1 MHTRTLRLSAGMLIL
16 WGEMLWGQISIGPYV
31 QRTTPDRATVIWY
44 TATPTSG
51 SIRYG
56 ASSGEWLGAVEV
68 TAGTVHAAEITG
80 LQPDTKYFYEVSNG
94 ATVFATGPDYYFTT
108 HPPVGSRLPFS
119 FLAAG
124 DLGDGSSTQKAVAAR
139 MMQERPNHKFALL
152 LGDIVYGDGLRS
164 EYLQDYFPVYK
175 DLIRHF
181 CFWPTLGNHDVDE
194 DEGTADAY
202 FEFFYTP
209 TNNPC
214 GVENYYS
221 FDYANAH
228 LVSMDDELL
237 ISGAA
242 LTNQLNWVKSD
253 LADAKRRGLR
263 WLIVMFHKPPYT
275 NGTHEDEPLT
285 KNNFVPVLEAAGVDL
300 VLCGHSHVAERSFL
314 LNNHQIVNTDLRN
327 YPKDGV
333 VPGTVYVVS
342 GSGGKSGSINGPHP
356 LLAFQQGK
364 LAGFEIIYIH
374 GDTLRG
380 KFMKSDGAVIDN
392 FTITKKGDT
401 SSIETPSTSEPP
413 KLFAWHYPNPFRV
426 ATSDE
431 ELRIVFEISLTLPV
445 QAVVF
450 DVVGRVVT
458 RLRQGEIFPA
468 GRHEL
473 RWNGRNADGQRVPT
487 GLYFY
492 QLQAGAQTQTA
503 KVLVIP

>member
-1 MHTRTLRLSAGMLIL
+1 MHTRTLHLSAGMLI
-16 WGEMLWGQISIGPYV
+16 LWGQISIGPYV
-31 QRTTPDRATVIWY
+31 QRITPERATVIWY

-51 SIRYG
+51 SMRYG
-56 ASSGEWLGAVEV
+56 ASSGQWLGAVEV
-68 TAGTVHAAEITG
+68 TAATAHAAEITG
-80 LQPDTKYFYEVSNG
+80 LQPDTKYFYEVSDG
-94 ATVFATGPDYYFTT
+94 ATALATGQDYYFTT
-108 HPPVGSRLPFS
+108 HPRVGSRLPFS

-124 DLGDGSSTQKAVAAR
+124 DLADGSSTQKAVAAR
-139 MMQERPNHKFALL
+139 MMEERPKHKFALV

-164 EYLQDYFPVYK
+164 EYLKNYFPIYK

-181 CFWPTLGNHDVDE
+181 CFWPTLGNHDI
-194 DEGTADAY
+194 ASSNAAAY
-202 FEFFYTP
+202 FEFFCTP
-209 TNNPC
+209 TNNPG

-228 LVSMDDELL
+228 IVSMDDELL
-237 ISGAA
+237 ISGVA
-242 LTNQLNWVKSD
+242 LTDQLNWVKSD
-253 LADAKRRGLR
+253 LDDAKRRGQH

-275 NGTHEDEPLT
+275 NGTHQDEPLT

-300 VLCGHSHVAERSFL
+300 VLNGHSHVAERSFL
-314 LNNHQIVNTDLRN
+314 LNNNQIVNNDLRN

-342 GSGGKSGSINGPHP
+342 GSGGKSGSLNGPHP

-364 LAGFEIIYIH
+364 LGGFEIIYIH

-413 KLFAWHYPNPFRV
+413 KLFAWHYPNPFRAV
-426 ATSDE
+426 PSDK
-431 ELRIVFEISLTLPV
+431 ELHIVFEISSALPV

-450 DVVGRVVT
+450 DVMGHVVA
-458 RLRQGEIFPA
+458 RLRQGEILPA

-473 RWNGRNADGQRVPT
+473 RWNGRDVDGQCVTT
-487 GLYFY
+487 GMYFY
-492 QLQAGAQTQTA
+492 RLQAGAQTHTA